1 MYFRLLL
8 SDRRKERHVNTQLNI
23 KTRRPLFR
31 PNVVTLL
38 IGVVVLLVLGAPSAK
53 AQTTTDATATDSA
66 VVDSSITISA
76 KGTVNDP
83 SGAITVSGSV
93 IVSSRRVIDST
104 LAASTPIVVLDL
116 DFSRLKGTSGTL
128 KTLKVYVT
136 GDNHATEIRPLQAS
150 DTIIVTCPY
159 FESTKDG
166 LSARTMLVTATL
178 NFDISTGKVTSGSI
192 AIGNNVVT
200 SSMVATTTM

>member
-1 MYFRLLL
+1 M
-8 SDRRKERHVNTQLNI
+8 NTQLNI
-23 KTRRPLFR
+23 RTRRPLFR
-31 PNVVTLL
+31 PTVVTLL
-38 IGVVVLLVLGAPSAK
+38 IGVVILLVLGGPSVK
-53 AQTTTDATATDSA
+53 AQTATDTNATDST

-116 DFSRLKGTSGTL
+116 DFSRLKGTSGSL

-136 GDNHATEIRPLQAS
+136 GDNHATEMRPLQAS

-159 FESTKDG
+159 FESTKDA

-200 SSMVATTTM
+200 SSMLGTSAM